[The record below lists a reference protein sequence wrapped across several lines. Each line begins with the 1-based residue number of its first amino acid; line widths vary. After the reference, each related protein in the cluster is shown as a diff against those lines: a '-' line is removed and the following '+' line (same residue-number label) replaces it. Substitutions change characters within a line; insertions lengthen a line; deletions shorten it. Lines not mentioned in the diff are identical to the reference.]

1 MGFAPGH
8 PFCVGFRGPA
18 LARGADSSPPC
29 LPPTGCSLYGSRRLP
44 WGPSSK
50 HRPGAGGGRSAAVEA
65 AGAGAA
71 EDGLRSAQDAQL
83 DGPASLG
90 SRTRAH
96 GFQLLGLPP
105 PVPPPARTSLE
116 KPEAFFPLPLLS
128 WLNPGRV
135 VGSLLKALGSRG
147 GGGDPAGGLGVEAV
161 CASFLHPSRLPAPD
175 LGSALPLARCSWVTR
190 SSVRRRKAVSMCSSL
205 LFCRGSYGRLPPS
218 AAWFRPPE

>member
-1 MGFAPGH
+1 M
-8 PFCVGFRGPA
+8 
-18 LARGADSSPPC
+18 
-29 LPPTGCSLYGSRRLP
+29 
-44 WGPSSK
+44 
-50 HRPGAGGGRSAAVEA
+50 
-65 AGAGAA
+65 
-71 EDGLRSAQDAQL
+71 
-83 DGPASLG
+83 G

-190 SSVRRRKAVSMCSSL
+190 SSARGRKAVSMCSSSAWL
-205 LFCRGSYGRLPPS
+205 LRPPSPQRSLVPAPRVALMGQLMPPSCSLWSRRLAPRPRPHTLPPARGSAAPLACCGTWPLTPAPGGQAVPASPCLPLLSRHLVGP
-218 AAWFRPPE
+218 RD